1 MSNEMTVHG
10 ITKIELTENKFT
22 SFSTINVTATD
33 KKGNSI
39 SFKMF
44 VDSTDKLEYSNEVEV
59 EVE

>member
-33 KKGNSI
+33 KQGNEVT
-39 SFKMF
+39 FKMF

-59 EVE
+59 E

>member
-1 MSNEMTVHG
+1 MTVHDV
-10 ITKIELTENKFT
+10 TKIKLTENKYT

-39 SFKMF
+39 LFKMF

-59 EVE
+59 E

>member
-1 MSNEMTVHG
+1 MSNEMTVHDV
-10 ITKIELTENKFT
+10 TKIKLTENKYT

-39 SFKMF
+39 LFKMF

-59 EVE
+59 E

>member
-1 MSNEMTVHG
+1 MTVHG
-10 ITKIELTENKFT
+10 VTKIELTENKFS

-59 EVE
+59 E